1 MLVFTRRRG
10 EAIIIDGG
18 IEIRVLRVGR
28 EGVRLGVV
36 APADIAVHRQE
47 VHAQISEANRAAVD
61 PAAGDPAHRAAIEAA
76 LKARLP

>member
-10 EAIIIDGG
+10 EAIIIGWG

-28 EGVRLGVV
+28 DGVRLGVE
-36 APADIAVHRQE
+36 APASIPVHRQE

-61 PAAGDPAHRAAIEAA
+61 PDAADPARRAAMEAA
-76 LKARLP
+76 MKALLP